1 MRLLL
6 VVPALIALSGC
17 AELGMN
23 AASPASAPRTEGK
36 VTSTTTADTAPVSAG
51 QTTASGGVIA
61 PAGVSVAA
69 LDTASAAEK
78 QAAAEAGAA
87 GGGAKLGRTI
97 ASLGDAT
104 EGGLWLK
111 TALVSAP
118 TKGRIVDAASGKA
131 AAVDLLP
138 LSGGGGSRISLSA
151 MTALG
156 FGPVDLPE
164 LDVFKG

>member
-1 MRLLL
+1 MRLLTVL
-6 VVPALIALSGC
+6 PALMALAGC

-23 AASPASAPRTEGK
+23 ATGPTAAPKTEGS
-36 VTSTTTADTAPVSAG
+36 VTSTDATGTAPMTDAQITS
-51 QTTASGGVIA
+51 SGGAIA
-61 PAGVSVAA
+61 PSGVSIAA
-69 LDTASAAEK
+69 LDTVSAAEK
-78 QAAAEAGAA
+78 EAAAAAGAA
-87 GGGAKLGRTI
+87 AGGAKLGRTI

-111 TALVSAP
+111 TALVTAP
-118 TKGRIVDAASGKA
+118 TKGRVVDVASGKA
-131 AAVDLLP
+131 AAVELLP

-164 LDVFKG
+164 LDVFRG